1 MMKVLTYIALMVLIA
16 SCASSYNING
26 SSTVPAYDGRMLY
39 LKVSPDGIASTD
51 LDSCKVVHGRL
62 KFYCGIY
69 YGCMAPVFLGDY
81 RVLARVI

>member
-51 LDSCKVVHGRL
+51 LDSCKVVHGRVD
-62 KFYCGIY
+62 FFCWVGCNCFGPPGI
-69 YGCMAPVFLGDY
+69 GV
-81 RVLARVI
+81 

>member
-39 LKVSPDGIASTD
+39 LKETFEKWG
-51 LDSCKVVHGRL
+51 GQ
-62 KFYCGIY
+62 
-69 YGCMAPVFLGDY
+69 
-81 RVLARVI
+81 

>member
-1 MMKVLTYIALMVLIA
+1 MKVLTYIALMVLIT

-51 LDSCKVVHGRL
+51 LDSCKVVHGRVNFL
-62 KFYCGIY
+62 GGIESNS
-69 YGCMAPVFLGDY
+69 MAPRYIGVKRGVALG
-81 RVLARVI
+81 I